1 MTKDEGRRPVL
12 PVRLRERGGETL
24 WTRVS
29 LTGNGTR
36 MNDDENPHLDRPLRS
51 FGRIKA
57 RPIKP
62 RQAALMD
69 SLLPMIAVPDP

>member
-1 MTKDEGRRPVL
+1 MSDPA
-12 PVRLRERGGETL
+12 
-24 WTRVS
+24 
-29 LTGNGTR
+29 
-36 MNDDENPHLDRPLRS
+36 HRPLRS

-69 SLLPMIAVPDP
+69 SLLPAIAVPDPRAGPIDPKALMPGASEV